1 MTMQIAL
8 VMTILKLTSSTFRG
22 KVRPRSS
29 LYQTYNFSGLK
40 QSKLLLINVM
50 EKEKQDAVLN
60 NVK

>member
-1 MTMQIAL
+1 
-8 VMTILKLTSSTFRG
+8 MTILKLTSSTFRD
-22 KVRPRSS
+22 KVRFRSS

-40 QSKLLLINVM
+40 QSKLLLIILM